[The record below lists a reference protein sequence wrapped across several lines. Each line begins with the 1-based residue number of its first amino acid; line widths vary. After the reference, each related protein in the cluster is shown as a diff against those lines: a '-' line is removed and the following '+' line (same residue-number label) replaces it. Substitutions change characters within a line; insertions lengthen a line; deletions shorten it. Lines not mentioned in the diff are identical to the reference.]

1 MLACNFAE
9 MGNEARRM
17 EASGADML
25 HLDVMDGH
33 FVPNI
38 SFGPAVIAALRGR
51 SGLCF
56 DVHLMISDPLFYLE
70 RFAEAG
76 ADIVTFHLESDSDP
90 GRTIE
95 RIKNLGMK
103 AGLSVKPGTGVDRLL
118 PWVPVIDLALI
129 MTVEPGF
136 GGQSFMADM
145 LPKVRA
151 LRKEA
156 ERVHPSL
163 LVEVDGGIDQ
173 KTAPLCVEAGA
184 DVLVAG
190 SYLFGQDDA
199 AGAVAGLKSLR

>member
-95 RIKNLGMK
+95 RIKSLGMK

-184 DVLVAG
+184 NVLVAG